1 MFAAIALVEA
11 GYQPII
17 IERGQPVEKRGKA
30 IGALFHRKVL
40 DPESNLCY
48 GEGGAG
54 TWSDGKL
61 TTRIGKNSAN
71 VRWVL
76 EMLVKHGAPTR
87 ILVDGKPHLG
97 TDRLVRILKGLRCY
111 LEEKGATFLF
121 DTRVDDFIISDN
133 TKTIN
138 DKRNITGLLLN
149 NGSIVH
155 TNHVILSVGHSARGL
170 YHQLHHHKVHLEPKS
185 IAAGFRIEHPQEL
198 INRIQYGTFGSLCS
212 KGDGIVPVADYRVVS
227 EVFIPTTNTTKGGI
241 RTCYSFCMCP
251 GGQIGIYIHIYCI
264 IYIYGYRSLYMLY
277 IMYLNIYHI
286 LYDIF

>member
-133 TKTIN
+133 TNTIN
-138 DKRNITGLLLN
+138 DKRNIT
-149 NGSIVH
+149 
-155 TNHVILSVGHSARGL
+155 
-170 YHQLHHHKVHLEPKS
+170 
-185 IAAGFRIEHPQEL
+185 
-198 INRIQYGTFGSLCS
+198 
-212 KGDGIVPVADYRVVS
+212 
-227 EVFIPTTNTTKGGI
+227 
-241 RTCYSFCMCP
+241 
-251 GGQIGIYIHIYCI
+251 
-264 IYIYGYRSLYMLY
+264 
-277 IMYLNIYHI
+277 
-286 LYDIF
+286 